1 MMYFWDLQT
10 IVGYKEYRWA
20 LIRRHMAPELFPLV
34 NKECVN
40 SAKRE
45 DTSISDSPLVQFP
58 YAKFNLCVSRND
70 SKQVIR
76 VTLYY

>member
-1 MMYFWDLQT
+1 MMYFWDSQN
-10 IVGYKEYRWA
+10 IVGYKEYRRA

-34 NKECVN
+34 NKCVH
-40 SAKRE
+40 SIKHE